1 MTSEQALWKA
11 PMGLG
16 EFSAQGSVRHLV
28 PDEAARRVIAK
39 LYGLVSLD
47 RLDAEVKLV
56 RWHDGGQIDGR
67 WSGSVTQNCGVT
79 LEDYST
85 ELKGEFRV
93 RVVPVGSLHAPDPNV
108 VEIAFDPEADDP
120 PDVLEDNIVDL
131 AHYVLEELS
140 LSIDPF
146 PRKPGVEFVAPEPEV
161 ELSPFAVLRK
171 LKPGATES

>member
-16 EFSAQGSVRHLV
+16 EFSAQGSVRQLV

-47 RLDAEVKLV
+47 RLEAEVKLV

-67 WSGSVTQNCGVT
+67 WSGTVTQNCGVT

-93 RVVPVGSLHAPDPNV
+93 RVVPVVGALPAAAAHRAFLVLAWTATVSGNLTLLGAVANV
-108 VEIAFDPEADDP
+108 IVAERARAAGAGLSFTDFARAGVPST
-120 PDVLEDNIVDL
+120 VLCLMVGTPIVL
-131 AHYVLEELS
+131 AL
-140 LSIDPF
+140 
-146 PRKPGVEFVAPEPEV
+146 A
-161 ELSPFAVLRK
+161 
-171 LKPGATES
+171 

>member
-1 MTSEQALWKA
+1 MKPEREPWTA

-16 EFSAQGSVRHLV
+16 EFSAQGSVRDLL
-28 PDEAARRVIAK
+28 PDDEARRAIAK
-39 LYGLVSLD
+39 RFDLVSLD
-47 RLDAEVKLV
+47 HLEAHLKLT

-67 WSGSVTQNCGVT
+67 WKGTVTQTCGVT

-85 ELKGEFRV
+85 DLSGAFRV
-93 RVVPVGSLHAPDPNV
+93 RVVPLGSLHAPDPEV

-120 PDVLEDNIVDL
+120 PDVLEDNVVDL

-146 PRKPGVEFVAPEPEV
+146 PRKPGVEFVAPEPAV
-161 ELSPFAVLRK
+161 EQSPFAVLRQ
-171 LKPGATES
+171 LKPGPAKS